1 MELPNTTDNRV
12 LASAVNARI
21 KSDARLLNARAAL
34 YRFAGIGILCALTGV
49 GIGAAFYGYS
59 YANDP
64 TFPTAKVAN
73 TVAEALSKVTLKTEG
88 TVKLDPDSTVS
99 VGGGRSEVP
108 TPTAAQLGAG
118 AMPDSKAAVLT
129 NFTVFKNVP
138 YGSGQVV
145 TGWNFTSSEQKS
157 PSHQY
162 CYYSEQLDGTS
173 KVTIDLG
180 ENGRALPQAKAR
192 ANVDPN
198 IAYSN
203 CVWFKAGAI

>member
-1 MELPNTTDNRV
+1 MELPNTPENRV
-12 LASAVNARI
+12 LASAVNSRI
-21 KSDARLLNARAAL
+21 RSDARLLNARAAL
-34 YRFAGIGILCALTGV
+34 YRFAGIGLLCALSGA

-64 TFPTAKVAN
+64 TYPTAKVTAA
-73 TVAEALSKVTLKTEG
+73 VAEALSKVTFKTEG
-88 TVKLDPDSTVS
+88 TVKLDPDSAIAI
-99 VGGGRSEVP
+99 GGRSEIP

-118 AMPDSKAAVLT
+118 ATPDSKAAVLT

-145 TGWNFTSSEQKS
+145 TGWNFTSSEQKA
-157 PSHQY
+157 PNHQY
-162 CYYSEQLDGTS
+162 CYYSEQIDGTS

-192 ANVDPN
+192 TNVDPTV
-198 IAYSN
+198 AYTN
-203 CVWFKAGAI
+203 CVWFRAGAI